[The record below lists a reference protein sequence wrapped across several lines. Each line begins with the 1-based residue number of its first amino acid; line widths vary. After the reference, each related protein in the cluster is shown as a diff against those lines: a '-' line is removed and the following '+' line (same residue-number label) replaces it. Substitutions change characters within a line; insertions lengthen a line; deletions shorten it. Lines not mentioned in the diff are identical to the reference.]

1 MGKYKVIEYSTDI
14 HDPRYYDFVYTFKVV
29 GGDITGNGIKEIKA
43 AIESLDEPF
52 ITVNVPDNFDVA
64 REASKMMAIY
74 TGRGNGKTQ
83 YMLNILRQAWGN
95 KFYPIKVIFHDPATI
110 VFWDDG
116 TKTVVKCQEGDTY
129 NKELGF
135 ALCFAK
141 KAMGNQSNFNN
152 TFNKFLDN

>member
-1 MGKYKVIEYSTDI
+1 MGKYKVIEYSTEIGAPYD
-14 HDPRYYDFVYTFKVV
+14 YYALYTFKVV

-43 AIESLDEPF
+43 AIESVDEPF
-52 ITVNVPDNFDVA
+52 ITVNVPDNFSI
-64 REASKMMAIY
+64 ASEVSKTMAIY

-83 YMLNILRQAWGN
+83 YMLNTLRQACGN